1 MRHVRTLIRFTAGYF
16 WPCVVFAT
24 VLYCVIPLAL
34 GLATQAFFDAFTP
47 DVGIGVWTVVALIV
61 GLQLAGVASEL
72 AISRAW
78 SGFSYQTHT
87 LLQRNMFAG
96 ILRGFGRHG
105 LPVPPGDA
113 ISRFRADPPAIT
125 LGSMDGVCDLIGR
138 GAFAVVALVVMWRI
152 DPLLT
157 AAAFAPIVVAAL
169 VSDALGTRAS
179 RYGAAA
185 LESTTSLSRFLGEVV
200 GAQLAVRVAGA
211 QERVVGRLADIGEA
225 RRRLS
230 LRDRVFGE
238 TLNSMNYHLVHVS
251 TGAVLLLGAARIR
264 SGAFTVGDI
273 ALFVVFL
280 DQLTYLPAEIGRVIT
295 ELKRTAVS
303 VGRMHA
309 LMPGDP
315 QSAVVAPAP
324 VHLRRELPAVGPP
337 PWRERLER
345 LEVVGLTCRHPAS
358 GRGIEDVS
366 FTLER
371 GSFTVVTG
379 RVGVGKTT
387 LLHAVLGLLPAA
399 GQVRW
404 NGRVLLEPGTFLV
417 PPRCAFTPQVPR
429 LFSESLLDNLLLGRP
444 ADPVAVGQALGAALL
459 DDDVAGF
466 ERGLDTLVG
475 PRGVKLSGGQV
486 QRAAAA
492 RMFLGQAELL
502 VFDDLSSALDAATEA
517 ELWARLLARGDDV
530 TCLVV
535 SHSAAAL
542 ARADQVLTLGD
553 GRLVVDTAVPLGEHG
568 TR

>member
-1 MRHVRTLIRFTAGYF
+1 VKHVRTLIRFTAGYF
-16 WPCVVFAT
+16 GPCTAFAI
-24 VLYCVIPLAL
+24 VLFCVLPLAL
-34 GLATQAFFDAFTP
+34 GLAAHSFFDALAG
-47 DVGIGVWTVVALIV
+47 DGGAGVWTVLAVLVAL
-61 GLQLAGVASEL
+61 QLSEVVTEMAL
-72 AISRAW
+72 SRAW
-78 SGFSYQTHT
+78 SGFSYKTHT

-96 ILRGFGRHG
+96 ILRGFGAHG
-105 LPVPPGDA
+105 LTVPPGDA
-113 ISRFRADPPAIT
+113 ISRFSSDPPAIT

-138 GAFAVVALVVMWRI
+138 AAFGVVAAVVMWRI

-157 AAAFAPIVVAAL
+157 AAAFAPVVATTL
-169 VSDALGTRAS
+169 VTDALGTRAG

-185 LESTTSLSRFLGEVV
+185 LDSTTSLSRFLGEVV
-200 GAQLAVRVAGA
+200 NAQLAVRIAGA
-211 QERVVGRLADIGEA
+211 RERVVGRLTDIGET

-230 LRDRVFGE
+230 LRDRVFAE
-238 TLNSMNYHLVHVS
+238 TLNSTNWGLVHVS

-280 DQLTYLPAEIGRVIT
+280 GQLTFLPAEIGRVIT
-295 ELKRTAVS
+295 ELKRTEVS
-303 VGRMHA
+303 VDRMHA

-315 QSAVVAPAP
+315 REAVVAPAP
-324 VHLRRELPAVGPP
+324 VYLRRELPAVDPP
-337 PWRERLER
+337 PAREPLER
-345 LEVVGLTCRHPAS
+345 LEVAGLTCRHPAS

-366 FTLER
+366 LTLER

-379 RVGVGKTT
+379 RIGAGKTT

-399 GQVRW
+399 GEVRW
-404 NGRVLLEPGTFLV
+404 NGRVLVRPDTFLV

-429 LFSESLLDNLLLGRP
+429 LFSEALRDNLLLGRQEH
-444 ADPVAVGQALGAALL
+444 ADAVAEALAAAVL
-459 DDDVAGF
+459 DDDVSGF
-466 ERGLDTLVG
+466 ERGLDTLIG

-502 VFDDLSSALDAATEA
+502 LFDDLSSALDAATEA
-517 ELWARLLARGDDV
+517 ELWARLFARRDGV

-542 ARADQVLTLGD
+542 ARADQILTLDD
-553 GRLVVDTAVPLGEHG
+553 GRLVGAQRQGVAA
-568 TR
+568 R

>member
-16 WPCVVFAT
+16 WPCVALAT
-24 VLYCVIPLAL
+24 VLFCLVPLAL
-34 GLATQAFFDAFTP
+34 GLATRAFFDAVAH
-47 DVGIGVWTVVALIV
+47 DRGIGVWTAVALIV
-61 GLQLAGVASEL
+61 ALQVSGVATQLAVA
-72 AISRAW
+72 RAW
-78 SGFSYQTHT
+78 SGFSYTAQA

-96 ILRGFGRHG
+96 ILRGFGTHG

-125 LGSMDGVCDLIGR
+125 TGSMDGVCDLIGR
-138 GAFAVVALVVMWRI
+138 AAFAAVAAVVMARI

-157 AAAFAPIVVAAL
+157 AAAFAPVAVAAL

-185 LESTTSLSRFLGEVV
+185 LDSTTSLGRFLGEVV
-200 GAQLAVRVAGA
+200 NAQLAVRVAGA
-211 QERVVGRLADIGEA
+211 QDRVVGRLAGIGEA

-230 LRDRVFGE
+230 LRDRVFAE
-238 TLNSMNYHLVHVS
+238 TLSSTNDHLVHVG

-264 SGAFTVGDI
+264 SGTFSVGDI

-303 VGRMHA
+303 VARMHA

-315 QSAVVAPAP
+315 PAAVVAPAP
-324 VHLRRELPAVGPP
+324 VHLRGEPPALGPP
-337 PWRERLER
+337 PPRERLDR
-345 LEVVGLTCRHPAS
+345 LEVVGLSCRHPAS

-371 GSFTVVTG
+371 GSVTVIGG
-379 RVGVGKTT
+379 RVGAGKTT
-387 LLHAVLGLLPAA
+387 LLHAVLGLLPAT

-404 NGRVLLEPGTFLV
+404 NGRVLDRPGTFLV
-417 PPRCAFTPQVPR
+417 PPRCAFAPQVPR
-429 LFSESLLDNLLLGRP
+429 LFSEPLRDNLLLGRP
-444 ADPVAVGQALGAALL
+444 EDTAAVHRALRAAVL
-459 DDDVAGF
+459 DEDVARF
-466 ERGLDTLVG
+466 ARGLDTLVG
-475 PRGVKLSGGQV
+475 PRGVKLSGGQI

-502 VFDDLSSALDAATEA
+502 VLDDLSSALDAATEA
-517 ELWARLLARGDDV
+517 ELWARLFTRRDIL

-535 SHSAAAL
+535 SHSPAARAC
-542 ARADQVLTLGD
+542 ADQVLTLED
-553 GRLVVDTAVPLGEHG
+553 GRLVDGGPA
-568 TR
+568 R

>member
-1 MRHVRTLIRFTAGYF
+1 VKHVRTLIRFTAGYF
-16 WPCVVFAT
+16 WPCTALAI
-24 VLYCVIPLAL
+24 VLFCVLPLAL
-34 GLATQAFFDAFTP
+34 GLATQAFFDALTGGG
-47 DVGIGVWTVVALIV
+47 GIGVWTAVAVVVALQLSEV
-61 GLQLAGVASEL
+61 VTELGL
-72 AISRAW
+72 SRAW

-96 ILRGFGRHG
+96 ILRGFGAHG

-113 ISRFRADPPAIT
+113 ISRFRSDPPAIT

-138 GAFAVVALVVMWRI
+138 AAFGVVAAVVMWRI

-157 AAAFAPIVVAAL
+157 VAAFAPVVAATL

-185 LESTTSLSRFLGEVV
+185 LDSTTSLSRFLGEVV
-200 GAQLAVRVAGA
+200 NAQLAVRVAGA
-211 QERVVGRLADIGEA
+211 RDRVVGRLTDIGET

-230 LRDRVFGE
+230 LRDRVFAE
-238 TLNSMNYHLVHVS
+238 TLNSTNYHLVHIS

-280 DQLTYLPAEIGRVIT
+280 GQLTFLPAEIGRVIT
-295 ELKRTAVS
+295 ELKRTQVS
-303 VGRMHA
+303 IARMHA
-309 LMPGDP
+309 LIPGEAEE
-315 QSAVVAPAP
+315 AVVAPAP
-324 VHLRRELPAVGPP
+324 VYLRRELPAVAPP
-337 PWRERLER
+337 PPREPLER
-345 LEVVGLTCRHPAS
+345 LEVAGLTCRHPAS

-366 FTLER
+366 LTLER

-379 RVGVGKTT
+379 RIGSGKTT
-387 LLHAVLGLLPAA
+387 LLHAVLGLLP
-399 GQVRW
+399 GTGEVRW
-404 NGRVLLEPGTFLV
+404 NGRVLDQPGAFLV

-429 LFSESLLDNLLLGRP
+429 LFSEALRDNLLLGRP
-444 ADPVAVGQALGAALL
+444 EHPGAVAEALGAAVL
-459 DDDVAGF
+459 DDDVARF

-475 PRGVKLSGGQV
+475 PRGMKLSGGQV

-492 RMFLGQAELL
+492 RMFLGQAELV
-502 VFDDLSSALDAATEA
+502 VFDDLSSALDVATEA
-517 ELWARLLARGDDV
+517 ELWARLFTRRDAV

-542 ARADQVLTLGD
+542 ARADQILTLDD
-553 GRLVVDTAVPLGEHG
+553 GRLSARAWRRGA
-568 TR
+568 